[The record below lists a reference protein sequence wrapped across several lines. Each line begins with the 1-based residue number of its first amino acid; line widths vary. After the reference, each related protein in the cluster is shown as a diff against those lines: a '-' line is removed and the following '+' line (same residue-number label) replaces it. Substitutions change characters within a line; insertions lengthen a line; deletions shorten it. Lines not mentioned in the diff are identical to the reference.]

1 MFSVLKSEILGSSDG
16 GHVATEGV
24 NSIAA
29 STINVKRLPIQILVH
44 SFDVHNPVILGSAFS
59 IFPQ

>member
-1 MFSVLKSEILGSSDG
+1 MIHVLKSEILGSSDG
-16 GHVATEGV
+16 GNLTTEGV

-29 STINVKRLPIQILVH
+29 SRINAKGPLFELLVH

-59 IFPQ
+59 IFP

>member
-16 GHVATEGV
+16 GHAASEGV
-24 NSIAA
+24 NSNAA
-29 STINVKRLPIQILVH
+29 STMNVKRPLFELLVH
-44 SFDVHNPVILGSAFS
+44 SFNVHNPVILGSAFT